1 MVSATALLINSL
13 TSALTCSS
21 RRVPPQGEH
30 ELGDGLRFSLDLG
43 EHAVDVVAN
52 VAAQPEP
59 GRDGVHERPEAHAL
73 NDAGNPDERPDPLAH
88 HSSVALPD
96 AVPHIWRVGSGTKWR
111 NPDAG
116 RESGTRITGRELPPG
131 CGR

>member
-1 MVSATALLINSL
+1 LSAPYGSAVRSARSLIMPSSAVHDRTRRPASRPVEAAVMSSVDSPASMRTVSATALLINSL

-21 RRVPPQGEH
+21 RRVPPQCEH

-59 GRDGVHERPEAHAL
+59 
-73 NDAGNPDERPDPLAH
+73 
-88 HSSVALPD
+88 VATEYTNGLKPT
-96 AVPHIWRVGSGTKWR
+96 P
-111 NPDAG
+111 
-116 RESGTRITGRELPPG
+116 
-131 CGR
+131 